1 MGLAAKV
8 KNFAYSNFSSNQS
21 FTLGSLFS
29 LHANKVD
36 DIMKKAMKGKACRMN
51 RAEIDEVSE
60 DRDAGFD
67 YEEDLAGEF
76 EEAGEN
82 TVGRFIDR
90 FEF

>member
-1 MGLAAKV
+1 
-8 KNFAYSNFSSNQS
+8 
-21 FTLGSLFS
+21 
-29 LHANKVD
+29 
-36 DIMKKAMKGKACRMN
+36 MN

-67 YEEDLAGEF
+67 SDEDLAGEF

-90 FEF
+90 FKF